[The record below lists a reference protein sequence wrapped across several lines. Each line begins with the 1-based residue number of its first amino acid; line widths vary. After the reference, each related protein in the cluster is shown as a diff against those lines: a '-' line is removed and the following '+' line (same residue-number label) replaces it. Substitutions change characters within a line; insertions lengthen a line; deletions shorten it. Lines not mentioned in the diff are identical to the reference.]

1 MSTPSTAEFY
11 SSITTFLQCLNLT
24 TKFEGQ
30 VPNEFQIITHAEEN
44 DGVFIRYTYN
54 PSEKNV
60 TDEKLD
66 LVDKQT
72 GLESYRFHLALEEDK
87 FLTGVSG
94 SNDSR
99 NCPVFN
105 KASETRYCFTE
116 CFFDFLGHDFVRIA
130 CAPYIPHIPFNL
142 NGTKLH
148 PYTPNNTRQFNCK
161 SKVSVFG
168 DKIVFKNKGE
178 NVCKEIN
185 WAVDHVWKASEC
197 AKDDKY
203 KLNSKNV
210 LLFPLDYILIKFSVE
225 GCNPPGPEVAD
236 YLNNTYVKYLYNPN
250 ERSDSEDVTIAQD
263 ESPNWALIGGGIG
276 GALVFLLLL
285 IGLAIFLIRRYK

>member
-60 TDEKLD
+60 TEEKLD

-72 GLESYRFHLALEEDK
+72 GLENYRFHLALEEDK
-87 FLTGVSG
+87 FLIGVSG
-94 SNDSR
+94 YKANEI
-99 NCPVFN
+99 CPVFN
-105 KASETRYCFTE
+105 KAFEDDYCLTGS
-116 CFFDFLGHDFVRIA
+116 FFEILGRDLVMISCDA
-130 CAPYIPHIPFNL
+130 DLATPFKL
-142 NGTKLH
+142 NGTALD
-148 PYTPNNTRQFNCK
+148 PYTPETPGQFNCE
-161 SKVSVFG
+161 SKLAVFG

-178 NVCKEIN
+178 DVCKELN
-185 WAVDHVWKASEC
+185 WAVDHIWKASEC
-197 AKDDKY
+197 AKDDEY

-210 LLFPLDYILIKFSVE
+210 LLFPLGE
-225 GCNPPGPEVAD
+225 
-236 YLNNTYVKYLYNPN
+236 
-250 ERSDSEDVTIAQD
+250 
-263 ESPNWALIGGGIG
+263 IGSTTFR
-276 GALVFLLLL
+276 VNDTV
-285 IGLAIFLIRRYK
+285 